1 MSVSGIG
8 NINYINQNQG
18 VAIDNLAKHNAK
30 MFADEQI
37 TLITPEVKVIE
48 ESSESAKTN
57 TNLDEENLDQESHN
71 KKEQKNEQKKASFFG
86 VEIEDEEIEEDDNKE
101 KIFDKLV

>member
-30 MFADEQI
+30 IFADEQI
-37 TLITPEVKVIE
+37 TLVTPEVKVIE
-48 ESSESAKTN
+48 ESSESAKTS
-57 TNLDEENLDQESHN
+57 TDLDEEKSFQERP
-71 KKEQKNEQKKASFFG
+71 KKEHKKASFFG
-86 VEIEDEEIEEDDNKE
+86 IEIEEDEDCEEEIKE
-101 KIFDKLV
+101 NKIFDKLV

>member
-1 MSVSGIG
+1 MSVSNIG

-18 VAIDNLAKHNAK
+18 VAIDNHAKHNAK

-48 ESSESAKTN
+48 ESNESAKTN
-57 TNLDEENLDQESHN
+57 TNLNDEKPSKEHS
-71 KKEQKNEQKKASFFG
+71 KKERKKANFFG
-86 VEIEDEEIEEDDNKE
+86 IEIEENNEEEQDKE
-101 KIFDKLV
+101 NKIFDKLV